1 MILLGL
7 NELSELCYD
16 VHAKLAKCGIKSDAI
31 LTISVDKNSLR
42 KIDEDLFYRQNDK
55 DKEFIPS
62 ENEVNVIFENITV
75 KIKATE
81 QS

>member
-1 MILLGL
+1 MVLLGL

-16 VHAKLAKCGIKSDAI
+16 IHTKLAKCGIKSDAI

-42 KIDEDLFYRQNDK
+42 KIDEDLFYRQNDNDK
-55 DKEFIPS
+55 DFVPS